1 MFTSNSQPQADY
13 VDTRKLGQW
22 LNEHSISRAEIAR
35 ALGVQTTVIH
45 NWFARQKIP
54 RNVQAS
60 LRHLMNAGCPSELES
75 QIAIRMKNSI
85 LNDVV
90 KRAVKKG
97 LSVEEWIL
105 SAVEEKLE
113 KEHQ

>member
-1 MFTSNSQPQADY
+1 
-13 VDTRKLGQW
+13 
-22 LNEHSISRAEIAR
+22 
-35 ALGVQTTVIH
+35 
-45 NWFARQKIP
+45 
-54 RNVQAS
+54 
-60 LRHLMNAGCPSELES
+60 
-75 QIAIRMKNSI
+75 MKNSI

>member
-1 MFTSNSQPQADY
+1 M
-13 VDTRKLGQW
+13 
-22 LNEHSISRAEIAR
+22 
-35 ALGVQTTVIH
+35 IH

-60 LRHLMNAGCPSELES
+60 LRHLMNAGYPSELES

>member
-35 ALGVQTTVIH
+35 
-45 NWFARQKIP
+45 
-54 RNVQAS
+54 NVQAS
-60 LRHLMNAGCPSELES
+60 LRHLMNAGYPSELES